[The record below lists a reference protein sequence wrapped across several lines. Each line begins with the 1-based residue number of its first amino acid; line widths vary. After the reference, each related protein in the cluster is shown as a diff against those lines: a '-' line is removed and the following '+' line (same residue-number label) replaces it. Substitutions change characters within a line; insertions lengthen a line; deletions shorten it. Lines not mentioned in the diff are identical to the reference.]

1 MESEWCELEGT
12 LKIIYF
18 QYPCNGLRHFPLNHF
33 THIVSADYHFSGCIN
48 WSNKGSLLKEKIKK
62 TSRFYMSKTMAFIC
76 FYKGKRLNF
85 LEKKKKNMSEFGLLL
100 CMYCVSLCNI
110 SIYLLFHSLYLYK
123 SWCRTARA
131 GLEQRL
137 CPSAAMS
144 VEVGREG

>member
-85 LEKKKKNMSEFGLLL
+85 LEKKKKKTCLNLGSFCVCIVCL
-100 CMYCVSLCNI
+100 CVTFQFIYF
-110 SIYLLFHSLYLYK
+110 SILYTY
-123 SWCRTARA
+123 TRA
-131 GLEQRL
+131 G
-137 CPSAAMS
+137 A
-144 VEVGREG
+144 EVG